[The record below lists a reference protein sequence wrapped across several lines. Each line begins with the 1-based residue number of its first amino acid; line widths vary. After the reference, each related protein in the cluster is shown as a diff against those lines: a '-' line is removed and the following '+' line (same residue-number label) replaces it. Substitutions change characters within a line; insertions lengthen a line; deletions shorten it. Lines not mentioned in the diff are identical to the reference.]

1 MPIEEPSEYKIK
13 KAFNE
18 TVLAKQNY
26 LVTQAN
32 DLAKSFGN
40 LPVLAH
46 KILDYCIAHVQPNDK
61 ANQEYTIK
69 VKELTAYFGMNKSGK
84 NYQNIINSFTQLNSR
99 TAVILPNYDDQGEVK
114 SVTLTSLFDFI
125 KIEKDGLIT
134 FSFHRFVAPYIFEL
148 RKNFY
153 SFRLLELSRVKSK
166 YTLSFLKLWNSHSLG
181 AWSDATQPN
190 ELPPSLHLEASLN
203 DWKTW
208 LLGVDNTGKAKNW
221 SAGRFKQ
228 KALMVALNEIST
240 LYPTSRILVTP
251 LKNGRS
257 ITGFIVDIQ
266 MFNTTLPIKQGLLE
280 QAHAQT
286 RKYF

>member
-99 TAVILPNYDDQGEVK
+99 TAV
-114 SVTLTSLFDFI
+114 
-125 KIEKDGLIT
+125 KI
-134 FSFHRFVAPYIFEL
+134 
-148 RKNFY
+148 
-153 SFRLLELSRVKSK
+153 
-166 YTLSFLKLWNSHSLG
+166 
-181 AWSDATQPN
+181 
-190 ELPPSLHLEASLN
+190 
-203 DWKTW
+203 
-208 LLGVDNTGKAKNW
+208 
-221 SAGRFKQ
+221 GR
-228 KALMVALNEIST
+228 ANV
-240 LYPTSRILVTP
+240 
-251 LKNGRS
+251 
-257 ITGFIVDIQ
+257 
-266 MFNTTLPIKQGLLE
+266 
-280 QAHAQT
+280 
-286 RKYF
+286 